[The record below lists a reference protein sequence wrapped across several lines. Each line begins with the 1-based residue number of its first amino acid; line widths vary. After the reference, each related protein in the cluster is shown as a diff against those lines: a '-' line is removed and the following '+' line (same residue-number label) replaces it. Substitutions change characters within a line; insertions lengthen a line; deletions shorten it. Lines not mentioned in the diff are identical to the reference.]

1 MSLIQTINFKELGDS
16 RGGLIALEGNG
27 NVPFEIKRVYYIYNT
42 VDGVARGFHAHKNL
56 IQLAICIS
64 GSCRFI
70 MDNGS
75 IKEEVVLN
83 SPSKGLLIDNMLW
96 HEMYDFTEDCIVMVV
111 ANEVYQESDYIRD
124 YTEFLDELH
133 K

>member
-1 MSLIQTINFKELGDS
+1 
-16 RGGLIALEGNG
+16 
-27 NVPFEIKRVYYIYNT
+27 
-42 VDGVARGFHAHKNL
+42 
-56 IQLAICIS
+56 
-64 GSCRFI
+64 

>member
-124 YTEFLDELH
+124 YTEFLDQLH